1 MLSSTDDLFLKK
13 DKISDFINNS
23 YSLGF
28 IPDEGGDYVLKKVIS
43 KVDQDL
49 YIQFTVVIRTLN
61 IYVELNVPTSYWI
74 QLGFSDFEPLL
85 ELYRQGYI
93 EIKKSNDE

>member
-1 MLSSTDDLFLKK
+1 MANRLNKERF
-13 DKISDFINNS
+13 N
-23 YSLGF
+23 
-28 IPDEGGDYVLKKVIS
+28 YVIIRKS

-74 QLGFSDFEPLL
+74 QLGFGDFEPLL

-93 EIKKSNDE
+93 EIK